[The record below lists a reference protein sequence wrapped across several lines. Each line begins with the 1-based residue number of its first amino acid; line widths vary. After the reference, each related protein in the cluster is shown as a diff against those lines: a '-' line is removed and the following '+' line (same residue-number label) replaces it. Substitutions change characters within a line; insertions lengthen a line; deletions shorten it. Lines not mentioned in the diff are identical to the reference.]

1 MTDILNTGTHYNIK
15 GKVSNYYYEGLLYT
29 KDDIKTA
36 TFPAGNH
43 IIVDVAETTDTEV
56 TKFHSVSNFIDD
68 NIPFDILKGEKYFVI
83 ADLVRFGRV
92 LTIDDLKGN

>member
-15 GKVSNYYYEGLLYT
+15 GKLSSYYYEGLLFT
-29 KDDIKTA
+29 RDDIKTV
-36 TFPAGNH
+36 TFPKGKH

-56 TKFHSVSNFIDD
+56 TKFHSISTFVDD
-68 NIPFDILKGEKYFVI
+68 NIPFDTLKGEKYFVI